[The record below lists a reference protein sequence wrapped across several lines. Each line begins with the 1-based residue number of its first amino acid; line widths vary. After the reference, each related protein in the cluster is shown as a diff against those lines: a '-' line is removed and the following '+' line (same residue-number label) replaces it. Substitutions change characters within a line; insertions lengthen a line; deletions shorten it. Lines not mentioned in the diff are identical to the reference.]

1 MVLCE
6 GSYDA
11 GGKTESVLRLH
22 EIFAPLLLPRNLALL
37 TVEKW
42 GVSPNGFDATTFH
55 AHNTRSQ
62 RIADHKTVLDALN
75 LSAWDGSLI
84 FIGGS
89 EGGDVMLELLAH
101 YAPKTRAGI
110 NFAGAGA
117 HGWHR
122 ELWAWI
128 QQQQLLADGSLLTKL
143 MLWWQGVP
151 KTIIEYE
158 KQTTLICA
166 DPTPDKWWLGQTY
179 HCLADAFTRVVD
191 LEKIYTCK
199 VPLLVIMGTKDA
211 GIASCDAF
219 VAQAQQSGMP
229 ITYWRIDSIGHSV
242 NRDRPTLFGEVVE
255 WLCQNISSDTCV
267 SDKIN

>member
-11 GGKTESVLRLH
+11 GSKPVSVLRLH

-37 TVEKW
+37 TIEKW
-42 GVSPNGFDATTFH
+42 GVSTAGFDAFTFH

-62 RIADHKTVLDALN
+62 RVADHKTVLDTLN
-75 LSAWDGSLI
+75 MPEWDGTLI

-89 EGGDVMLELLAH
+89 EGGDVMLDLLAY

-117 HGWHR
+117 HGWQR
-122 ELWAWI
+122 EMWAWI
-128 QQQQLLADGSLLTKL
+128 QQMRLRAEGSWFAKF
-143 MLWWQGVP
+143 MLWWQEVP
-151 KTIIEYE
+151 KTIAEYE
-158 KQTTLICA
+158 KQVALICA
-166 DPTPDKWWLGQTY
+166 NPTPDKWWLGQTY
-179 HCLADAFTRVVD
+179 HCWADSFTRIVD

-219 VAQAQQSGMP
+219 VAQAQQHGMP
-229 ITYWRIDSIGHSV
+229 ITYWRLDNIGHSL
-242 NRDRPTLFGEVVE
+242 NQDRPTLFGEAVE
-255 WLCQNISSDTCV
+255 WLCQNINCETGMGNR
-267 SDKIN
+267 IN